1 MAMVR
6 FVRNNVLLTNI
17 HLFYIL
23 ALCDLR
29 QTLSE
34 DREMK
39 IDRIKKKNKQKKGY
53 LYNNKKRKKIDVAH
67 VRHMNQTSIFVAYL
81 VQFHRAVAGHLS
93 VCICGGVFL
102 SYVRQ
107 NS

>member
-39 IDRIKKKNKQKKGY
+39 IDRIKKKTNKRKGIYITKKKG
-53 LYNNKKRKKIDVAH
+53 KR
-67 VRHMNQTSIFVAYL
+67 
-81 VQFHRAVAGHLS
+81 
-93 VCICGGVFL
+93 
-102 SYVRQ
+102 
-107 NS
+107 

>member
-17 HLFYIL
+17 HLLYIL

-39 IDRIKKKNKQKKGY
+39 IDRIKKKTN
-53 LYNNKKRKKIDVAH
+53 KRKGIYITKKKEKD
-67 VRHMNQTSIFVAYL
+67 RCST
-81 VQFHRAVAGHLS
+81 
-93 VCICGGVFL
+93 C
-102 SYVRQ
+102 
-107 NS
+107 